1 MKKIII
7 IAFIFILSGS
17 FKAFAIDEIQ
27 QGATLSV
34 QDCVEIGIKNNPQ
47 INPIRKVSKLY
58 DSPN

>member
-34 QDCVEIGIKNNPQ
+34 QDCVEIGIKN
-47 INPIRKVSKLY
+47 K
-58 DSPN
+58 